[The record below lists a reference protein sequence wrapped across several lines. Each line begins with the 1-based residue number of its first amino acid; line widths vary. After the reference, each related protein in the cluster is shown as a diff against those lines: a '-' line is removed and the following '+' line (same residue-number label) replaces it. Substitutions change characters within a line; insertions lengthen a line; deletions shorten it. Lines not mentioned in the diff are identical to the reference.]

1 MDQVL
6 HVNMDVGLNNW
17 ANFGL
22 LQAANFYMLDSKVLT
37 SQTQILVAALTNFIA
52 S

>member
-6 HVNMDVGLNNW
+6 HVSMDVGLNNW

-37 SQTQILVAALTNFIA
+37 PQTQILVAALTNFIA